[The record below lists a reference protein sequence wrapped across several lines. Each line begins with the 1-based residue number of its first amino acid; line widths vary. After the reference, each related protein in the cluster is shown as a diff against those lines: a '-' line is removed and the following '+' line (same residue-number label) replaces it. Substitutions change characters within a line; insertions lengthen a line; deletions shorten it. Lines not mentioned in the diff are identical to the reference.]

1 MLLIRVI
8 LGIFYRTTE
17 VDVGVRSLQAVPV
30 GSGVHLVHLVHVF
43 HLFHVLAAQFVIVM
57 IEVSLKNQ
65 VFRRSSSAVM
75 TSFVIDEF
83 LTFLDVFEACY
94 SLKIISGKVRTV
106 RMGQNGLE
114 R

>member
-17 VDVGVRSLQAVPV
+17 VDVGVRSLRAVPV
-30 GSGVHLVHLVHVF
+30 GSGVHLVHLVHV
-43 HLFHVLAAQFVIVM
+43 LAAQFVFVM

-83 LTFLDVFEACY
+83 LTFLKLA
-94 SLKIISGKVRTV
+94 TA
-106 RMGQNGLE
+106 
-114 R
+114 